1 MLLRQ
6 INEMRELKISESG
19 LWLPVYLKLEEA
31 KLFLDNLRT
40 HTRFPKLVLFYSAAF
55 LSAARSIT
63 FHIQKQI
70 IPTFKDGK
78 ARYDEL
84 REKYL
89 SGDSARFFVGL
100 RNLSEKEMYL
110 PLRFEMMEKYP
121 DDQSDKIIYTVR
133 ASAAPSSPSKHH
145 FVWLENVLNT
155 EWTSYTHTHPRWI
168 IDDFPGGEKELC
180 EACEEYL
187 IVLQKFVEVL
197 RQSLE
202 SDGMQR

>member
-1 MLLRQ
+1 
-6 INEMRELKISESG
+6 MRELNIFESG

-31 KLFLDNLRT
+31 MLFLGNLRT

-63 FHIQKQI
+63 FHIEKQI
-70 IPTFKDGK
+70 TPAFRDGK

-89 SGDSARFFVGL
+89 SGESARFFVEL
-100 RNLSEKEMYL
+100 RNLSEHQMYV

-121 DDQSDKIIYTVR
+121 DDQSDKVIYVMR

-145 FVWLENVLNT
+145 FGWLEDVLNT
-155 EWTSYTHTHPRWI
+155 EWTSYTQPRWI
-168 IDDFPGGEKELC
+168 IDDFPGGKKELC

-187 IVLQKFVEVL
+187 TVLQKFVEVL